1 MKILYITIFVIRKQ
15 FLNPKNSKT
24 RILVL
29 ESIPTMRNPPD
40 TQIVTHTQIVTPFLG
55 LRKCD
60 YLEPTQ

>member
-15 FLNPKNSKT
+15 FLNQKNSKT
-24 RILVL
+24 RILIL
-29 ESIPTMRNPPD
+29 ESIRTMRNPPD
-40 TQIVTHTQIVTPFLG
+40 TQIVTPFLV